1 MSMKQNVILTT
12 VTRAMVPLILLFGLY
27 VQVHGEQS
35 PGGGFQ
41 AGVILAS
48 AFILYALVFGLPQL
62 LLAFPTSWQKAG
74 ACMGVIIYAGVGF
87 ICLGLGGNFLDYHML
102 APGTK
107 GQAFGIFL
115 VEIGVGLTVCSTMV
129 LLFSTFAARKK

>member
-1 MSMKQNVILTT
+1 MKQNVILTT

-48 AFILYALVFGLPQL
+48 GFILYALVFGLAQL
-62 LLAFPTSWQKAG
+62 LTVFPLEWQKVG
-74 ACMGVIIYAGVGF
+74 ACLGVILYAGVGF
-87 ICLGLGGNFLDYHML
+87 ACLALSGSFLDYHML

-107 GQAFGIFL
+107 GQMFGIFL
-115 VEIGVGLTVCSTMV
+115 VEIGVGVTVCSTML
-129 LLFSTFAARKK
+129 LLFTTFAARKK